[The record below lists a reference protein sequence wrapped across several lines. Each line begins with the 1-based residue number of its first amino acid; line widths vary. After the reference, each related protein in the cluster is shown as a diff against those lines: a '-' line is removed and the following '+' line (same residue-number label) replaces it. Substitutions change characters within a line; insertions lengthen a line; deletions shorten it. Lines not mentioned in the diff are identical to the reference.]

1 MVKLVY
7 CLRRLPHLTRE
18 EFQQYWRANHGPL
31 VKNTAKQAD
40 IRYYI
45 QSHTIDYTPRRNQQ
59 RSTLRI
65 EPFDGVAE
73 LWYDD
78 VDSLMSTQQTPEHR
92 RAINSHIEDEL
103 NFIDRPRSPLWFT
116 DEHVFINESPVLP
129 QTENTTSVVKLV
141 YCLRRL
147 PHLTRE
153 EFQRYWR
160 DNHGPL
166 VQKQKDILGI
176 RRYIQSHT
184 GYDDYN
190 EILRVSIDRPI
201 AYDGVAELWW
211 DNIESYS
218 PKNQTSERSAAIQ
231 ELYAD
236 EQKFIDISQSPRWL
250 SVEYVYVK

>member
-1 MVKLVY
+1 
-7 CLRRLPHLTRE
+7 
-18 EFQQYWRANHGPL
+18 
-31 VKNTAKQAD
+31 
-40 IRYYI
+40 
-45 QSHTIDYTPRRNQQ
+45 
-59 RSTLRI
+59 
-65 EPFDGVAE
+65 
-73 LWYDD
+73 
-78 VDSLMSTQQTPEHR
+78 MSTQQTPEHR
-92 RAINSHIEDEL
+92 QAINSHIEDEL

-116 DEHVFINESPVLP
+116 DEHAFINESHLFP

-176 RRYIQSHT
+176 RRYVQSHT

-231 ELYAD
+231 ELYDD